1 MVDPRRSRQ
10 ARRLGRSGWLTM
22 YPGWCWVCG
31 AVVGR
36 RFSATLC
43 RLSVPVAGSLTCGS
57 MWQCRLR
64 LEQTGH
70 DAGLHPALSGLS
82 IRPLSARHHPV
93 ACQATTRVAAC
104 PYRSD
109 SQHFVA
115 VCPVLLQVASRAS
128 LVFPSGREA
137 PMGLCARCV
146 KCGSRRLQQMT
157 AHVYVCLLYIIMRV
171 TVSTSIWSKE
181 GTFLIT
187 I

>member
-1 MVDPRRSRQ
+1 MWSIRDGRGKLGGSGDRDGSPCNQVGAGCVARWLGGAS
-10 ARRLGRSGWLTM
+10 RRLFAG
-22 YPGWCWVCG
+22 
-31 AVVGR
+31 
-36 RFSATLC
+36 
-43 RLSVPVAGSLTCGS
+43 LSVPVAGSLTCGS

-171 TVSTSIWSKE
+171 TVSTS
-181 GTFLIT
+181 TT
-187 I
+187 IG